1 VREDEHKRQALSVRK
16 TIKVI
21 TDAKLIAESQ
31 VYETAASICLPEGVD
46 HGIEVAGH
54 ANMHA
59 DQVKHNQQTDD
70 KLVKLGS
77 QLVSAD
83 A

>member
-1 VREDEHKRQALSVRK
+1 MREDEHKRQALSVRK

-21 TDAKLIAESQ
+21 TDAKLIAEVKCMKQQQAFAFQKVSAM
-31 VYETAASICLPEGVD
+31 E
-46 HGIEVAGH
+46 IEVAGH
-54 ANMHA
+54 ANMQA

-70 KLVKLGS
+70 KLGKLGS